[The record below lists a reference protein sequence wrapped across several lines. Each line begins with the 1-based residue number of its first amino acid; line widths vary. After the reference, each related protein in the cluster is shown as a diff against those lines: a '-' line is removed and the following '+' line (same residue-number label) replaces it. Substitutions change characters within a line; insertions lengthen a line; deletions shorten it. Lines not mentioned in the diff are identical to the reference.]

1 MSTSYVRLLHGWP
14 EVHCE
19 AHWSYLAGD
28 LLPGTSNTA
37 FLNGVPKPQDRL
49 DENKTPLCELAEAT
63 LVFSNIKIKHLL
75 ALKK

>member
-1 MSTSYVRLLHGWP
+1 VSTSYGRLLHGWP

-37 FLNGVPKPQDRL
+37 FLNGVPKPRDRS
-49 DENKTPLCELAEAT
+49 DENKTPLCKLAEAT
-63 LVFSNIKIKHLL
+63 LVFSNIRIKHLL

>member
-1 MSTSYVRLLHGWP
+1 MSTSYGRLLHGWP

-37 FLNGVPKPQDRL
+37 FLNGVPKPRDRS
-49 DENKTPLCELAEAT
+49 DENKTPLYEPADAIPILG
-63 LVFSNIKIKHLL
+63 NIGIKHIL
-75 ALKK
+75 ALKN